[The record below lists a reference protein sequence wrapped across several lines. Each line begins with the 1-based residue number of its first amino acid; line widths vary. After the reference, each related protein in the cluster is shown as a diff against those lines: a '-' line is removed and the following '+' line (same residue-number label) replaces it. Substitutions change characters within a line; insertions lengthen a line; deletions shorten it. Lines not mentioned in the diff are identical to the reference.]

1 LRIAGTISVN
11 IHSDTAMTTRII
23 CLGNTTLDKIWPV
36 SQLPT
41 TGGKYRASDYLE
53 VGGGMA
59 ANAAVAAARLGA
71 ATSYWGRAGD
81 DPAGHTMKNEMASF
95 GVDVSNFRL
104 FPDARSSTSAILVTG
119 DGERAII
126 NFRGSGVPDDPDWLP
141 IEQVR
146 EAKAVL
152 ADIRWVEGACRM
164 YAAARATGIPTV
176 IDCEIA
182 AETAFAA
189 TLPLVD
195 HAIFSEAGLRSF
207 FGEQPIEN
215 DAHRLAALRRVR
227 ALGCRVAAVTRGPDG
242 TIWIDE
248 TGIHFQMAF
257 TVNVVDTTGA
267 GDVFHGA
274 YTLALGEGRSVSNAM
289 HFASAVAA
297 LKCTRR
303 GGRAG
308 IPDRA
313 EVDAFLTLQGRKHLP
328 R

>member
-1 LRIAGTISVN
+1 
-11 IHSDTAMTTRII
+11 MTTRII
-23 CLGNTTLDKIWPV
+23 CLGNTTLDKVWPV
-36 SQLPT
+36 AQLPT

-59 ANAAVAAARLGA
+59 ANAAVAAARLGGM
-71 ATSYWGRAGD
+71 TSYWGRAGD
-81 DPAGHTMKNEMASF
+81 DTGGHTMKSEMASY
-95 GVDVSNFRL
+95 GVDVSHFRL
-104 FPDARSSTSAILVTG
+104 FPGARSSTSAILVTG

-126 NFRGSGVPDDPDWLP
+126 NFRGSGIPDEPDWLP
-141 IEQVR
+141 LDQVSK
-146 EAKAVL
+146 ADAVL
-152 ADIRWVEGACRM
+152 ADVRWVEGACKIF
-164 YAAARATGIPTV
+164 AAARAAGIPTV

-182 AETAFAA
+182 TDAVFAA
-189 TLPLVD
+189 TLPLAD
-195 HAIFSEAGLRSF
+195 HAIFSEAGLRAF

-215 DAHRLAALRRVR
+215 DAHRLAALRRAR
-227 ALGCRVAAVTRGPDG
+227 ALGCRVAAVTRGAEG

-257 TVNVVDTTGA
+257 TVNVIDTTGA

-274 YTLALGEGRSVSNAM
+274 YTLALGEGRSVPDAM

-308 IPDRA
+308 IPDRT
-313 EVDAFLTLQGRKHLP
+313 EVNAFLALHGNKHMP

>member
-1 LRIAGTISVN
+1 
-11 IHSDTAMTTRII
+11 MTTII

-81 DPAGHTMKNEMASF
+81 DATGRTMKTEMAGY
-95 GVDVSNFRL
+95 GVDVANFRL
-104 FPDARSSTSAILVTG
+104 FPGARSSTSAVLVSN

-126 NFRGSGVPDDPDWLP
+126 NFSGSGIPGDADWLP
-141 IEQVR
+141 IAPVSEVDT
-146 EAKAVL
+146 VL
-152 ADIRWVEGACRM
+152 VDIRWVEGACKVC
-164 YAAARATGIPTV
+164 AAARAAGIPTV
-176 IDCEIA
+176 LDGEIA
-182 AETAFAA
+182 TADAFAA

-195 HAIFSEAGLRSF
+195 HAIFSQAGLQAF
-207 FGEQPIEN
+207 FGDHPIIN
-215 DAHRLAALRRVR
+215 DADRITALRQVR
-227 ALGCRVAAVTRGPDG
+227 RLGCRVAAVTRGGDG
-242 TIWIDE
+242 TVWLDE

-257 TVNVVDTTGA
+257 SVNVVDSTGA

-274 YTLALGEGRSVSNAM
+274 YAVALGEGATVPEAM
-289 HFASAVAA
+289 RFASAVAA

-308 IPDRA
+308 IPDRD
-313 EVDAFLTLQGRKHLP
+313 EVNAFLTKQGNRHMP